1 MGAARTAREHI
12 AVCRRRVSR
21 ARTPVRRLAA
31 KGRLARVLKPV
42 SSDEAR
48 SILRDVVRHAVGFP
62 SLLSIAASDLAELE
76 IHRGDLDAAAE
87 LIETAF
93 QNARAARST
102 RREALAWNAQ
112 GMLALGRAD
121 FERARSCFQQCLN
134 SARAV
139 GDLLTLRVGL
149 INLANVA
156 AEQGRSMEA
165 VDMYRECLR
174 LDEQSANPVARAI
187 SIYNLGW
194 ALMRTGRWEEAAE
207 NLYRTVEISEQY
219 GYLKLQL
226 KAASCLGSLY
236 LKRNQLD
243 KAELQFQ
250 SIVDAETPEPR
261 FVVTLVNALANL
273 GRTRL
278 RSGNLAASRRA
289 FDRALAQCDRSV
301 MPNQRA
307 GVQLGLAELAVAERR
322 FDEARRHIDLAA
334 ELLGSPI
341 PPLDEGELNR
351 VRALLSVETG
361 ETNKAVACFTAAA
374 GLFARVGDGYELA
387 ELRLRWGKWLADS
400 GDWLAATPLLEAASA
415 AMRRLSVVA
424 EAEEAGQLLF
434 ELRRQAD
441 AESALLEALTN
452 LPGLGLEPVACLESV
467 LEMAVRA
474 VGCDSGV
481 VLLRDRPAALKGRP
495 DLKQA
500 RAAQSTRPCYG
511 ANSLSIPVKGI
522 GDVRGLVWLQSH
534 EGRVARLSPRVLDR
548 IAWASAEPLTRLSE
562 LPNLFTSDR
571 ARIKGL
577 CYRGVIGSDPVMLEN
592 LKVVSQAAET
602 DLPVLI
608 RGESGTGKELIAR
621 AVHDSGPRRDR
632 QFMAVNCSAIPEGLL
647 EAEFFGVEKGAA
659 TGVSRRVGKFE
670 AADHGT
676 VFLDEIGDM
685 SPGLQARLLRVLQ
698 DGSFHRVGG
707 NKPVAVDIRVVAATN
722 QDLER
727 LIKAERF
734 RPDLYYRLNACE
746 LTLPPM
752 RERSQDIPV
761 FVNYFIT
768 RSNQEFGRGVQGI
781 AEDCIRCLEAY
792 DWPGNIREL
801 RHVIEQ
807 SVLLAR
813 GPEVTVDDLPRH
825 IRRLCVLVQE
835 RRPGDDR
842 RARREARLKL
852 EAQSQHQFILDCLQ
866 ETNWQ
871 VSKAA
876 RLAGYS
882 RSQFYRLMDKHDIRG
897 ARQHRDANG

>member
-1 MGAARTAREHI
+1 MVKQT
-12 AVCRRRVSR
+12 
-21 ARTPVRRLAA
+21 
-31 KGRLARVLKPV
+31 
-42 SSDEAR
+42 
-48 SILRDVVRHAVGFP
+48 VGFP

-76 IHRGDLDAAAE
+76 ILRGDLDTAAE

-93 QNARAARST
+93 RNARAAGSP
-102 RREALAWNAQ
+102 RREALAWNAR
-112 GMLALGRAD
+112 GMLALSRAD
-121 FERARSCFQQCLN
+121 FAEARSCFQQCLN
-134 SARAV
+134 AAREV
-139 GDLLTLRVGL
+139 DDLLTLRVGL

-174 LDEQSANPVARAI
+174 LDEQSANPLARAI

-261 FVVTLVNALANL
+261 FVLTLVNALANL

-278 RSGNLAASRRA
+278 RSGNLAAGRRA

-301 MPNQRA
+301 TPNQRA
-307 GVQLGLAELAVAERR
+307 GVLLGLAELAVAERR
-322 FDEARRHIDLAA
+322 FDEARRHIDVAA

-341 PPLDEGELNR
+341 PPLDEGELSR
-351 VRALLSVETG
+351 VRALMSVETG
-361 ETNKAVACFTAAA
+361 DTKAAAEDFARAA

-387 ELRLRWGKWLADS
+387 ELRLRWGKWLAES
-400 GDWLAATPLLEAASA
+400 GDWLGATPLLEAASA

-424 EAEEAGQLLF
+424 EAEEAGRLLF

-441 AESALLEALTN
+441 AESALLEALSN

-467 LEMAVRA
+467 LDMAVRA
-474 VGCDSGV
+474 VGCDSGA
-481 VLLRDRPAALKGRP
+481 VLLRDRPVALRGTP
-495 DLKQA
+495 DLKKV
-500 RAAQSTRPCYG
+500 RAADAARPSG
-511 ANSLSIPVKGI
+511 DPTSLAIAVKGV
-522 GDVRGLVWLQSH
+522 GDVHGLVWLQSH

-548 IAWASAEPLTRLSE
+548 IAWAAAEPLTRLSE
-562 LPNLFTSDR
+562 LPNLFTYDR
-571 ARIKGL
+571 VQIKGL
-577 CYRGVIGSDPVMLEN
+577 CYRGVIGSDPVMLDN
-592 LKVVSQAAET
+592 LKVVSQAAGT
-602 DLPVLI
+602 ALPILI

-632 QFMAVNCSAIPEGLL
+632 QFMAINCSAIPEGLL

-670 AADHGT
+670 AADRGT

-685 SPGLQARLLRVLQ
+685 SPRLQARLLRVLQ

-707 NKPVAVDIRVVAATN
+707 NKPVAVDVRVVAATN

-727 LIKAERF
+727 LIGGDRF
-734 RPDLYYRLNACE
+734 RSDLYYRLNACE
-746 LTLPPM
+746 LTLPPL
-752 RERSQDIPV
+752 RERAQDIPV
-761 FVNYFIT
+761 FVNYFIA
-768 RSNQEFGRGVQGI
+768 RSNQEFGRRVQGV
-781 AEDCIRCLEAY
+781 ARDCIRCFEAY

-825 IRRLCVLVQE
+825 IRRLCVLVQTLK
-835 RRPGDDR
+835 PGEDR
-842 RARREARLKL
+842 KARREARLRL
-852 EAQSQHQFILDCLQ
+852 EAQSQRQLILDSLQ
-866 ETNWQ
+866 KTDWQ

-882 RSQFYRLMDKHDIRG
+882 RSQFYRLMGRHGIRG
-897 ARQHRDANG
+897 AREHRNVNE